1 MKAVSD
7 LYDKTTLVM
16 MIIGGGLILL
26 LWGNIDSIFMFIPK
40 EYSVARYS
48 FYILCFAKYVDMITG
63 LNGIITITSKKYKYD
78 LYFMLVLV
86 IATIVLNLLLI
97 PIYGITGAAL
107 AAMISL
113 VVYNLLRLVFVWYNF
128 KMQPFTINCLWVLLI
143 SVGTMCIVHFI
154 PFIMNKYV
162 SICINSAII
171 GIIYLGS
178 ILLFKFSPDINN
190 MVYKLTGWKYLE
202 VKDSDKSM
210 FE

>member
-1 MKAVSD
+1 
-7 LYDKTTLVM
+7 
-16 MIIGGGLILL
+16 
-26 LWGNIDSIFMFIPK
+26 
-40 EYSVARYS
+40 
-48 FYILCFAKYVDMITG
+48 MITG